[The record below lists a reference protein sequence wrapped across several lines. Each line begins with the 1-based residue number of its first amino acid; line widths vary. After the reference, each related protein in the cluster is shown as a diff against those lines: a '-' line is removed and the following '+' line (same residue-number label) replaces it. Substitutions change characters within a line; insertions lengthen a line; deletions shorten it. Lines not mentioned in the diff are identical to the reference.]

1 MPCSITITVETKNKE
16 QTLQGWVR
24 LHMTSYKHCR
34 LAALGLLASL
44 APFSAALA
52 CDNNAP
58 CQVIYT
64 INDHND
70 LVVAG
75 MAAST
80 GGQDVLRLSTAQLEK
95 VVAADQ
101 LKNMPAHPSQAAA
114 PSTSNFYATLRKL
127 TATPT
132 LPTVTTARIDSGTG
146 GTGGIAT
153 ALRNGPAAS
162 MACQQM
168 QQVLSATLQDLRNGV
183 KLTADDFVTQPE
195 VATACGTREADAL
208 LEQFQTRRQQLAAPH
223 NG

>member
-1 MPCSITITVETKNKE
+1 MTV
-16 QTLQGWVR
+16 
-24 LHMTSYKHCR
+24 YKHCR
-34 LAALGLLASL
+34 LAALGLFASL
-44 APFSAALA
+44 APLGTALA

-101 LKNMPAHPSQAAA
+101 LKNIPVHSSQGAT

-127 TATPT
+127 TTTPT
-132 LPTVTTARIDSGTG
+132 LPAATTARIDSGTG
-146 GTGGIAT
+146 GGIGGVAT
-153 ALRNGPAAS
+153 SLRSGPAAS

-168 QQVLSATLQDLRNGV
+168 QQVLKATLQDLRNGV

-195 VATACGTREADAL
+195 VASACGTREADAL
-208 LEQFQTRRQQLAAPH
+208 LEQFHTRRQQLAAPH

>member
-1 MPCSITITVETKNKE
+1 
-16 QTLQGWVR
+16 
-24 LHMTSYKHCR
+24 MTYYKHCR
-34 LAALGLLASL
+34 LAALGLFVSL

-52 CDNNAP
+52 CDNSAP

-75 MAAST
+75 MANSDT
-80 GGQDVLRLSTAQLEK
+80 GQDVLRLSTAQLEK

-101 LKNMPAHPSQAAA
+101 LKNMPVHQAQHAV
-114 PSTSNFYATLRKL
+114 PST
-127 TATPT
+127 
-132 LPTVTTARIDSGTG
+132 ARVDSSTG
-146 GTGGIAT
+146 VSTSGA
-153 ALRNGPAAS
+153 RSGPAAS

-168 QQVLSATLQDLRNGV
+168 QQVLSATLADLRNGV

-195 VATACGTREADAL
+195 VATACGAREADAL